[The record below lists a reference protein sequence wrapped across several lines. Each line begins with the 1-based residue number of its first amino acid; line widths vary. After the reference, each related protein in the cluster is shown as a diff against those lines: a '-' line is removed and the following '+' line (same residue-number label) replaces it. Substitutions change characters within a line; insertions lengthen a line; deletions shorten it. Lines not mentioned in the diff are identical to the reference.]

1 MSILK
6 WGLVNVSWQGFCL
19 PYMLYYQFGLKVD
32 FRSFLSEVG
41 LKADTRDNVP
51 NPNRAAI
58 AKSNANQAAV

>member
-1 MSILK
+1 
-6 WGLVNVSWQGFCL
+6 
-19 PYMLYYQFGLKVD
+19 MLYYQFGLKVD

-51 NPNRAAI
+51 NPNRAAL